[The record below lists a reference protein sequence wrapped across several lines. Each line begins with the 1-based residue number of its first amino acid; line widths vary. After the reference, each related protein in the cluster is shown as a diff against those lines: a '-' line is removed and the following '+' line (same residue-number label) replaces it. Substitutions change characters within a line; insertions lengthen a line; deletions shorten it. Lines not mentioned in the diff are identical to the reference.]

1 MPPGAPEPRRVYC
14 DQQTDGGGWTLVG
27 SSRGVPLG
35 DVSSGYYEDIAS
47 LSPGASH
54 SGIWVGLRG
63 FDTRFDVRFTCRRE
77 LGGTNDPM
85 TVDLSFYDV
94 PWYMEWT
101 EGNDSDSCFE
111 EDNGQGASQPT
122 PSRRNNLTLE
132 TLPVDSRYAS
142 GFLEGEDACG
152 AEDDFT
158 VDFNDRG
165 MGGNPS
171 DGTDWGMA
179 DGVPKCG
186 VAGVDSGQWFVFVRE
201 RPVVVPPVDITDF
214 EGVLTDYPDARLMD
228 GANAM

>member
-1 MPPGAPEPRRVYC
+1 
-14 DQQTDGGGWTLVG
+14 
-27 SSRGVPLG
+27 
-35 DVSSGYYEDIAS
+35 
-47 LSPGASH
+47 
-54 SGIWVGLRG
+54 
-63 FDTRFDVRFTCRRE
+63 
-77 LGGTNDPM
+77 M

-214 EGVLTDYPDARLMD
+214 EGVLTDYPDAEVEGWCQCHVSRYAQSGISLNDMQGVCNGD
-228 GANAM
+228 QVMLGCRPAGALNWSVLAMGDTNQVFFPTGDNNNVTRAHNGVSWY